1 MKKTTGKA
9 FMILLAA
16 ALLLGSAACG
26 AQESADI
33 PAGPETAD
41 AAENVTENVT
51 EDPAEAGS
59 DEAQGPEETLEEP
72 EGEAAAEPSSE
83 PETGSGV
90 LVAYFSATG
99 TTRGVAEMIAEIEG
113 ADLYEILPAREY
125 TEDDLNWHDSSS
137 RTTLEQN
144 DSEARPEMA
153 GDPLSLEGYA
163 TVYLGYPIWWGEEPR
178 ILDTFVEAYG
188 FDGVTVIPF
197 CTSSSS
203 GIGRSGTNL
212 EENAGSGTW
221 LEGRRFGG
229 DVTEE
234 ELRSWI
240 EGLR

>member
-16 ALLLGSAACG
+16 VLLLGSAACG
-26 AQESADI
+26 APESADV
-33 PAGPETAD
+33 PARPETAD

-59 DEAQGPEETLEEP
+59 DEAQGPEETLEET

-178 ILDTFVEAYG
+178 ILDTFVEAYS
-188 FDGVTVIPF
+188 FEGVTVIPF

-212 EENAGSGTW
+212 EENAGSGIW